1 MSKINILDDHLTNMI
16 AAGEVVERPMGVV
29 KELVENSI
37 DAGAT
42 KIEVRLINGG
52 LDSIEIIDDGCGM
65 DKRDAT
71 AAFNRHATS
80 KISQESDLWQ
90 IHTMGFRGEALPS
103 IASVSKVTMTTND
116 GNDSTLVRIE
126 YGKIM
131 EAKPIG
137 CSEGTSIKVEG
148 LFYKTPARLK
158 HLKSGNAELNAI
170 LDLIQKIALSHPEI
184 AFELYNDDR
193 LKISTNGSGSL
204 QEAIL
209 AIYGLEIA
217 KKAIPFN
224 VSDFDFDVEGYII
237 APMIT
242 RSTKQYIYSFINGRV
257 IKSFGI
263 QKAVIEGYSGYM
275 MPDRYPVAVLNVS
288 TDFKLVDVN
297 VHPSKWEIR
306 LSKEKQLYALISEGI
321 KNTLKEYMIPSDM
334 LLERAKPKPIEDPY
348 QNVRVEEIKQE
359 EILPIEPII
368 VEENKTEEQ
377 VNEHETFTY
386 TPPKQQPP
394 KTIVQQ
400 ELLDY
405 TSGTKI
411 ERFNYLA
418 QFHGNYILAY
428 DEENLYVV
436 DQHAAQERCMY
447 EDICDQ
453 IMENSIVSQPLLIP
467 LVIDVSPA
475 IINQLDKI
483 NEVLSCIKLEF
494 EQFSLNSI
502 VTREVPDFFE
512 EIDEVNFVHQLI
524 DEIINDKQMN
534 MIDIK
539 KDRIATTACH
549 SSVRFNH
556 HLTVDES
563 KKLLSRLSNCKQPFN
578 CPHGRPTMISI
589 SEKQLIKEFKRV

>member
-52 LDSIEIIDDGCGM
+52 LDSIEIVDDGCGM

-158 HLKSGNAELNAI
+158 HLKGSNAELNAI

-184 AFELYNDDR
+184 AFELYNDER

-209 AIYGLEIA
+209 SIYGLEVA
-217 KKAIPFN
+217 KKAIPLN
-224 VSDFDFDVEGYII
+224 VSDFDFEVNGYIV

-242 RSTKQYIYSFINGRV
+242 RSTKQYIYSCINGRV

-275 MPDRYPVAVLNVS
+275 MPDRYPVAVLNIE

-306 LSKEKQLYALISEGI
+306 LSKERQLYALITDAI
-321 KNTLKEYMIPSDM
+321 KTTLKEYMIPSDM
-334 LLERAKPKPIEDPY
+334 LLERAKPKPVVDPY
-348 QNVRVEEIKQE
+348 QNVRIEEIKTE
-359 EILPIEPII
+359 EIAPVMQVIE
-368 VEENKTEEQ
+368 EENKKVE
-377 VNEHETFTY
+377 VEHETYSY
-386 TPPKQQPP
+386 TPIKEAPP

-400 ELLDY
+400 ELLEY
-405 TSGTKI
+405 SSGTKI
-411 ERFNYLA
+411 ERFTYLA

-428 DEENLYVV
+428 DEENLYVI

-447 EDICDQ
+447 EDICDH
-453 IMENSIVSQPLLIP
+453 IMENSIVTQPLLIP
-467 LVIDVSPA
+467 LVIDVTPA
-475 IINQLDKI
+475 VISQLDKI
-483 NEVLSCIKLEF
+483 NQVLSCIKLEF

-502 VTREVPDFFE
+502 IAREVPDFFE
-512 EIDEVNFVHQLI
+512 EIDENAFVHQLI
-524 DEIINDKQMN
+524 DDIMNDKQMN
-534 MIDIK
+534 LIDIK
-539 KDRIATTACH
+539 KDRIATAACH

-556 HLTVDES
+556 HLSIEES